1 MPPEALWISMTCATD
16 MPVRAFK
23 ADHDVALQEHG
34 LIGEL
39 PKDHKGAEFVGGADE
54 PLHVAHKTGI
64 AVGFCAGAVAEHG

>member
-1 MPPEALWISMTCATD
+1 

-54 PLHVAHKTGI
+54 PLHVVHQTGI
-64 AVGFCAGAVAEHG
+64 AVG